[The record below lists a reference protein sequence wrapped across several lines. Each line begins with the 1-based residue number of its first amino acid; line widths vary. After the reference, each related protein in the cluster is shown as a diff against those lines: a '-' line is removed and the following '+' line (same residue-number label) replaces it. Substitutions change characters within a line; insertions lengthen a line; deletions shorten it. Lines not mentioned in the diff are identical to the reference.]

1 MNESI
6 PNELFA
12 ILDTVV
18 LEHLDECYFKVIGNV
33 PKWFIQFYPN
43 VTSEEDEIDIQTKFP
58 FMENFII
65 DAEDFWREN
74 IAQRLKS
81 GLWSEMD
88 MSGQEYHLEASAVRL
103 GNKKILLIELL
114 DIAYEEKQSLI
125 QKARQNNLTYHYLL
139 KETQKKEILIHCILH
154 DVAGQLTGI
163 NCCFALLAMEN
174 LTAKGRERLEI
185 GKKQS
190 IKQEMLIQEI
200 LKAFSAEVK
209 SLEDFTADSAQAPDA
224 LRCAREVVEALLPT
238 FSLNKR
244 ILQLEPNIDM
254 AQDWKVVGENSR
266 LERVLFNLVENAFRH
281 SPLGSTVTVD
291 VKQDG
296 EFILFTVDDEGAGVP
311 EGISKNL
318 FQKFAQGRENS
329 GKAGLGL
336 YFCRIT
342 VERWGGSIGYSTRPE
357 GGSCFWFRLPRAV
370 LQVQKPND

>member
-1 MNESI
+1 MNKSI
-6 PNELFA
+6 TDELFA

-18 LEHLDECYFKVIGNV
+18 LEHLNDCYFQVVGNV

-43 VTSEEDEIDIQTKFP
+43 ATSEENKINIQTKFP
-58 FMENFII
+58 FLENFLI
-65 DAEDFWREN
+65 DAEDFWHDN

-81 GLWSEMD
+81 GLWSEID
-88 MSGQEYHLEASAVRL
+88 MSGQECHLEASAVRL
-103 GNKKILLIELL
+103 ENKKILLIELL
-114 DIAYEEKQSLI
+114 GVAYEEKQSLI

-139 KETQKKEILIHCILH
+139 KETQKKEILLHCILH

-174 LTAKGRERLEI
+174 LTAKGRDRLEI
-185 GKKQS
+185 GKRQS

-209 SLEDFTADSAQAPDA
+209 SLEDFTVDSAQAPDA
-224 LRCAREVVEALLPT
+224 VRCAREVVEALLPT

-291 VKQDG
+291 VNQDG
-296 EFILFTVDDEGAGVP
+296 EFILFTVDDEGPGVP
-311 EGISKNL
+311 EDISKNL
-318 FQKFAQGRENS
+318 FQKFSQGREKS

-342 VERWGGSIGYSTRPE
+342 VERWGGSIGYSTRPQ

-370 LQVQKPND
+370 LQVALGAE